1 MALRGWPAT
10 SHLSPAADRD
20 SPQNY
25 VREFTD
31 HGVRPDG
38 RALGAYRRVTVQP
51 SVLSRN
57 SRGSAMVTLDSGGDG
72 DGDAPHGA
80 RGPAAA
86 SGVTRAVA
94 ACTLLVGRPSAA
106 APSEGEVEVTVG
118 ASPMSGPRFDVMGR
132 ENSDNTTGNYAVA
145 NRRGAGGGG
154 EEDDAGYASVMER
167 MGGVTHPGHD
177 SSDHAP
183 CPTDVREVES
193 WVRRVVRASGYVDPS
208 DLGIERGRSAW
219 SVRVT
224 VRILEHGGNV
234 RDCALLAA
242 CAALRDLRLPPVEVE
257 GRGGSVRLAADG
269 PGEGGTSGRGR
280 RRIGGRGLSLGPL
293 PTPTTV
299 ALLPDPRGGDGRVML
314 VDPTHLEEDVS
325 AGNLVTVVCDPAG
338 RIVEMHKR
346 GSTASLTVDRIKAV
360 VAIGTERAR
369 VMEGLMGKRE
379 G

>member
-1 MALRGWPAT
+1 MK
-10 SHLSPAADRD
+10 
-20 SPQNY
+20 
-25 VREFTD
+25 EFTD

-57 SRGSAMVTLDSGGDG
+57 SRGSAMVTLEGGG
-72 DGDAPHGA
+72 GGGG
-80 RGPAAA
+80 GP
-86 SGVTRAVA
+86 GVTRAVA

-106 APSEGEVEVTVG
+106 APSEGEVDVTLG
-118 ASPMSGPRFDVMGR
+118 GSPMSGPRFDIMGR
-132 ENSDNTTGNYAVA
+132 EGSDGTTGNYAVA
-145 NRRGAGGGG
+145 NRRGAGGGAG
-154 EEDDAGYASVMER
+154 GEDDAGYASVMER
-167 MGGVTHPGHD
+167 MGGVTDPGHD

-193 WVRRVVRASGYVDPS
+193 WIRRVVRGSGYVDPT

-219 SVRVT
+219 SVRIT
-224 VRILEHGGNV
+224 IRLLEHGGNV

-257 GRGGSVRLAADG
+257 GRGGSVRLAPDG
-269 PGEGGTSGRGR
+269 PGGEGRSGRGGE
-280 RRIGGRGLSLGPL
+280 RIGGRRLSLGPL

-299 ALLPDPRGGDGRVML
+299 ALLPDPRGGDGQVML

-325 AGNLVTVVCDPAG
+325 ARNIVTVVCDPTG

-369 VMEGLMGKRE
+369 EMEGLMGGRE

>member
-1 MALRGWPAT
+1 MTR
-10 SHLSPAADRD
+10 LS
-20 SPQNY
+20 QNY
-25 VREFTD
+25 VKEFTD

-38 RALGAYRRVTVQP
+38 RTLVAYRRVTVQH

-57 SRGSAMVTLDSGGDG
+57 SRGSAMVTLEGAGGGD
-72 DGDAPHGA
+72 DAP

-86 SGVTRAVA
+86 SSVTRCVA

-106 APSEGEVEVTVG
+106 APSEGEVDVVLG
-118 ASPMSGPRFDVMGR
+118 AGPMSGPRFDIMGR
-132 ENSDNTTGNYAVA
+132 ESGDNTTGNYAVA
-145 NRRGAGGGG
+145 NRRGAAGGDG
-154 EEDDAGYASVMER
+154 EDDGDAGYASVMDR

-193 WVRRVVRASGYVDPS
+193 WVRRVVRGSGYVDPS
-208 DLGIERGRSAW
+208 DLCIEKGRSAW

-224 VRILEHGGNV
+224 IRVLEHGGNV
-234 RDCALLAA
+234 GDCALLAA
-242 CAALRDLRLPPVEVE
+242 CAALSDLRLPPVEVE
-257 GRGGSVRLAADG
+257 KGSVRLVPDAVG
-269 PGEGGTSGRGR
+269 GEGGGKSGR
-280 RRIGGRGLSLGPL
+280 RRIGGRRLSLGPL

-299 ALLPDPRGGDGRVML
+299 ALLPDPTAGGGGGGQVML

-346 GSTASLTVDRIKAV
+346 GSTASLTVDRIGAV
-360 VAIGTERAR
+360 VAIGAERAKE
-369 VMEGLMGKRE
+369 MEGLMGR
-379 G
+379 